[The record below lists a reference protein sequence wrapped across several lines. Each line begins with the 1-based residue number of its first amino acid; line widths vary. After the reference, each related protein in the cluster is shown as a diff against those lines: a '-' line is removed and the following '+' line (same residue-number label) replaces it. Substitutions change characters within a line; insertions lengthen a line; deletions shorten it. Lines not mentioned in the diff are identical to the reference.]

1 LSRASDANFSP
12 IRAPA
17 FGGFDL
23 DVDAYGLDPDLNY
36 TVTFSAP
43 GVNDTTNSLTVPVN
57 FTVAGYKQVERTRVR
72 VLGWEYPLATSIATL
87 HEILPSGGLHEIPV
101 IIPDGEVN
109 ATVHFEFTQ
118 ILNGKSH
125 TNIPPVGCRG
135 ACWPYQFSAYGKGF
149 LTTGEKVG
157 NFRQHLTALYPPLTL
172 HRHVFPESCTRG
184 KTFLELH
191 SEHPIF
197 FNVLIRNSCP
207 RSSTRPETALWIMN
221 AS

>member
-1 LSRASDANFSP
+1 MAYWSTSNVNFSP
-12 IRAPA
+12 VRAPA

-43 GVNDTTNSLTVPVN
+43 GVNGTTNSLTVPVN
-57 FTVAGYKQVERTRVR
+57 FTVAGYKQVARSRVR
-72 VLGWEYPLATSIATL
+72 VLGWEFPLATSIATL
-87 HEILPSGGLHEIPV
+87 HEVLPSGGLHEIPV

-109 ATVHFEFTQ
+109 ATVFYEFTQ

-149 LTTGEKVG
+149 LTTGEKVR
-157 NFRQHLTALYPPLTL
+157 NSQQSSTSQLCTLPKLCTATCIPTPA
-172 HRHVFPESCTRG
+172 HVVKRFWSCT
-184 KTFLELH
+184 L
-191 SEHPIF
+191 
-197 FNVLIRNSCP
+197 
-207 RSSTRPETALWIMN
+207 STRIISMF
-221 AS
+221 